1 MERPLVNR
9 EMSLRPFPFDDPP
22 PSIPTCVLH
31 LSLPQLTPVMT
42 FSSALA
48 TGGSQAIVNLIL
60 DAIRGV
66 QSTRYSELAS
76 STIIIW
82 DHLIT
87 IDQEVELIWNAHWS
101 IGKCLFII
109 NRYYAL
115 CCVVFNNYA
124 LFTTTLSDSF
134 CIQWFQWQGWTGLAT
149 CMIAE
154 IILQVRLYALY
165 FLNKKV
171 LALMVTCF
179 IGTSVASAIVLSSV
193 FSEMKA
199 SSHIL
204 PGVPV
209 CVPLGVPSHL
219 YAFWIPM
226 IAFESMLCGMALYRG
241 FQGVFG
247 GGALFRCGRHLVDI
261 LVQDSIVYFLVVFA
275 SYATNLLINLFGSDS
290 IKEIPLGFSVAM
302 SCIMGNRLILN
313 VRCLHK
319 QLTDPTTTTTDG
331 FEPTRDEDVFQ
342 RYSSSCAAIT
352 SADEWSPSAC
362 DVEMAQLRPTCVP
375 GHYGDVSTSSVTKHS
390 SFSS

>member
-1 MERPLVNR
+1 
-9 EMSLRPFPFDDPP
+9 
-22 PSIPTCVLH
+22 
-31 LSLPQLTPVMT
+31 MT
-42 FSSALA
+42 SSALSA
-48 TGGSQAIVNLIL
+48 TPDSAAQAIVDLIATAL
-60 DAIRGV
+60 RDV

-82 DHLIT
+82 DHLST
-87 IDQEVELIWNAHWS
+87 LDQEVELIWNAHWS

-115 CCVVFNNYA
+115 CCVIFNNYA

-165 FLNKKV
+165 FLNKRV
-171 LALMVTCF
+171 LALMATCF
-179 IGTSVASAIVLSSV
+179 VATSVASAVVLATTL
-193 FSEMKA
+193 SEMKA

-209 CVPLGVPSHL
+209 CVPIGVPSHL

-226 IAFESMLCGMALYRG
+226 IVFESLLCGMALFRG

-247 GGALFRCGRHLVDI
+247 GRALFRSGRHLVDI
-261 LVQDSIVYFLVVFA
+261 LVKDSIIYFLVVFA
-275 SYATNLLINLFGSDS
+275 AYSTNLIVMLFGNDD

-302 SCIMGNRLILN
+302 SCVMGNRLILN

-319 QLTDPTTTTTDG
+319 ELTDVTTSDDAI
-331 FEPTRDEDVFQ
+331 EPTRDEDIFHVSFDPTIDS
-342 RYSSSCAAIT
+342 RA
-352 SADEWSPSAC
+352 PS
-362 DVEMAQLRPTCVP
+362 DVEMAELRPTCLP
-375 GHYGDVSTSSVTKHS
+375 GHYQDTQ
-390 SFSS
+390 